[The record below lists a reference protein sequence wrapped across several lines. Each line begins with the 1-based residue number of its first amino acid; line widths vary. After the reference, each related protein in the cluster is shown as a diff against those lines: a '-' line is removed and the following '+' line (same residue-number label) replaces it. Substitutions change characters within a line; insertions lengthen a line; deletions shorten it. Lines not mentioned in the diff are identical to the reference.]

1 MLQFIFSIIGLT
13 KLANFDLV
21 VVVLTEQQLRIL
33 LGSVYEQ

>member
-21 VVVLTEQQLRIL
+21 VGVLTEQQLRIL